1 MTRAIASG
9 EAELSDM
16 AAGISEV
23 EGRVAALEAEAEEKQ
38 GDIQVRPTNMCDA
51 AAQQYHHAL
60 KQYTQEHNLTV
71 QCAWPDLQLLAAT
84 LASK

>member
-1 MTRAIASG
+1 MYACVWLWLCVCLCVTRAIASG

-38 GDIQVRPTNMCDA
+38 GDIQVR
-51 AAQQYHHAL
+51 
-60 KQYTQEHNLTV
+60 LTHLCV
-71 QCAWPDLQLLAAT
+71 MHSSTAMH
-84 LASK
+84 

>member
-1 MTRAIASG
+1 VFVLVFVCVCVCSCVTPIRAIASG

-38 GDIQVRPTNMCDA
+38 GDIQVRAAAYATGCDA
-51 AAQQYHHAL
+51 AAA
-60 KQYTQEHNLTV
+60 
-71 QCAWPDLQLLAAT
+71 
-84 LASK
+84 